1 MALALAI
8 SSRERRASIVLF
20 SCIPRSLLPPPII
33 LPVLTLICSRALKAC
48 LIHEYRLRTV
58 HVSPSFT
65 LKLHMREQEV
75 QGGVESIEM
84 CGARG
89 AGSRA
94 SGCSG
99 LPVARIW
106 VLTCYRRERSG

>member
-1 MALALAI
+1 MALALAV

-33 LPVLTLICSRALKAC
+33 LPVLTLIISRALEAC

-58 HVSPSFT
+58 RVSPSFT
-65 LKLHMREQEV
+65 LELHLREQEV
-75 QGGVESIEM
+75 RGGVGSVEM

-89 AGSRA
+89 AGAVPEGVQDCLWRA
-94 SGCSG
+94 SGC
-99 LPVARIW
+99 
-106 VLTCYRRERSG
+106 